1 METHSYLNVP
11 NLSVQQAQLQQ
22 TQSRLEQ
29 MKADYINPKDADHRK
44 LKEAAQNFEAIFIK
58 QMLDAME
65 KTIDRENSLLSGGS
79 AEGYFRDM
87 MYDEIAQNMS
97 QRLGGSGF
105 GLAETIYKQMAE
117 HVKETP
123 LAPTEG
129 TLKMGTENE
138 G

>member
-1 METHSYLNVP
+1 METHSYLNLP
-11 NLSVQQAQLQQ
+11 NLGVQQAQLQQ
-22 TQSRLEQ
+22 ANNRLQQ

-117 HVKETP
+117 HVEETP

-129 TLKMGTENE
+129 TLQMGQENE
-138 G
+138 E